1 VSQSHDNVTLD
12 DTDRPID
19 LLPINDVDSEYAS
32 SMAGRALQLM
42 ALHNVPATP
51 QNFEVW
57 FTFARGTAPDLNKT
71 VNILLANK
79 RPFDAG
85 TNHSLYVSYI
95 EGRSDWAQHTL
106 LSAELQRVLLNA
118 QQFLA
123 TTLTDNR
130 RQVEALDTVASQM
143 DENCD
148 PRPIIKSLVGELSKA
163 VSRATELEAHFT
175 ASLHELDNIRD
186 KLTISERR
194 SRTDPLTGLA
204 NRRAL
209 DDFVRGAQI
218 ASMETGA
225 PLSIM
230 LVDIDRFK
238 LFNDKFGHQFGDQVL
253 RLIAHVL
260 KENMRKDDLA
270 VRYGGEEL
278 LAILPG
284 ADLLV
289 CQEVAERVRQTIAR
303 RQVRRRSTGKILS
316 TVTVSIGV
324 AQFVAGESL
333 SDFIE
338 RCDRALYVAKR
349 AGRNRTVTERE
360 ISESVAA

>member
-1 VSQSHDNVTLD
+1 M
-12 DTDRPID
+12 
-19 LLPINDVDSEYAS
+19 PINDFDSEYAS

-57 FTFARGTAPDLNKT
+57 FTFARGTASDLNKT
-71 VNILLANK
+71 INILLANK

-85 TNHSLYVSYI
+85 TNHSLYVNNI

-106 LSAELQRVLLNA
+106 VSTDLQKVLINA

-123 TTLTDNR
+123 TSLTDNR
-130 RQVEALDTVASQM
+130 KQVEALDTVASQF
-143 DENCD
+143 DEDSD
-148 PRPIIKSLVGELSKA
+148 PRPIIKALLAELSKA

-209 DDFVRGAQI
+209 EDFVRGAQI

-225 PLSIM
+225 PLSIL

-238 LFNDKFGHQFGDQVL
+238 QFNDKFGHQFGDQVL
-253 RLIAHVL
+253 RLI
-260 KENMRKDDLA
+260 
-270 VRYGGEEL
+270 
-278 LAILPG
+278 
-284 ADLLV
+284 
-289 CQEVAERVRQTIAR
+289 
-303 RQVRRRSTGKILS
+303 S
-316 TVTVSIGV
+316 
-324 AQFVAGESL
+324 
-333 SDFIE
+333 
-338 RCDRALYVAKR
+338 
-349 AGRNRTVTERE
+349 
-360 ISESVAA
+360 

>member
-1 VSQSHDNVTLD
+1 VRGVQRATRAATKSSFLRGRVRLVNDRALVFTCDSAPVSRSEDNVTLED
-12 DTDRPID
+12 VDRPID
-19 LLPINDVDSEYAS
+19 RIPINEVDSEYAS

-57 FTFARGTAPDLNKT
+57 FTFARGTAPDLSKT
-71 VNILLANK
+71 IKILLANK

-85 TNHSLYVSYI
+85 TNHSLYVNYI
-95 EGRSDWAQHTL
+95 EGRSDCAQHTL
-106 LSAELQRVLLNA
+106 LSAELQKVLLNA

-163 VSRATELEAHFT
+163 AGLATELEAHFT

-238 LFNDKFGHQFGDQVL
+238 QFNDKFGHQFGDQVL
-253 RLIAHVL
+253 RRSDREHASG
-260 KENMRKDDLA
+260 RS
-270 VRYGGEEL
+270 GG
-278 LAILPG
+278 A
-284 ADLLV
+284 
-289 CQEVAERVRQTIAR
+289 
-303 RQVRRRSTGKILS
+303 VRRRRVARDPARRRSNG
-316 TVTVSIGV
+316 VSRGSRARQADDCPTSSEAAFNGRDLIQRHGFDRGRAV
-324 AQFVAGESL
+324 
-333 SDFIE
+333 
-338 RCDRALYVAKR
+338 RC
-349 AGRNRTVTERE
+349 G
-360 ISESVAA
+360 